1 MKQSFKIFMHH
12 FACSGNNK
20 IREKSCFYFILLFFR
35 FELTVDLKHV
45 NGNAEEIVLYGNVG
59 FHPQIDSKF
68 RTNILPP
75 KSPLSSVLNGAN
87 GNKCQIEF

>member
-1 MKQSFKIFMHH
+1 MHH

-35 FELTVDLKHV
+35 FELTVALKHV
-45 NGNAEEIVLYGNVG
+45 NGNAEEVVLHGNVG
-59 FHPQIDSKF
+59 FHSQIDSKF

-75 KSPLSSVLNGAN
+75 KSPSSSFLNGEN
-87 GNKCQIEF
+87 GNKCQIDF